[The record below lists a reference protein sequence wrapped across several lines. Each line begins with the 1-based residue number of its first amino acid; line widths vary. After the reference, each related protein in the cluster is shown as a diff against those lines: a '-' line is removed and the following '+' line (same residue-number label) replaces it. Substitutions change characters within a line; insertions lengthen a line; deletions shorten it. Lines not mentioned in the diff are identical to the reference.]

1 MPNVPASPQGPD
13 LPVDAAPESAADAAA
28 PVPPAPPVK
37 KRRTLK
43 RKKLKR
49 LPNVA
54 DLMDVKM
61 RNGVPLLSKK
71 DRLFYKG
78 LPLRLSDHGAHRWR
92 RIKLARRCSPTGCV
106 SRKLLGTFSR
116 VLCVDV

>member
-1 MPNVPASPQGPD
+1 MG
-13 LPVDAAPESAADAAA
+13 
-28 PVPPAPPVK
+28 K

-43 RKKLKR
+43 RKTLKR

-61 RNGVPLLSKK
+61 RNEAPLLSKK

-92 RIKLARRCSPTGCV
+92 RIKLARQCSPTGCV
-106 SRKLLGTFSR
+106 SRTPWAPFLGLRALR
-116 VLCVDV
+116 VDI